1 MMIGILILLL
11 LLIPTQSKA
20 EIRDYLFDESA
31 FDVAHMGHSFPT
43 DQWIEKLRDHES
55 RKDRTPIDEM
65 IDDSLIDYS
74 DQTIDEE

>member
-20 EIRDYLFDESA
+20 EIRDDLFDESA